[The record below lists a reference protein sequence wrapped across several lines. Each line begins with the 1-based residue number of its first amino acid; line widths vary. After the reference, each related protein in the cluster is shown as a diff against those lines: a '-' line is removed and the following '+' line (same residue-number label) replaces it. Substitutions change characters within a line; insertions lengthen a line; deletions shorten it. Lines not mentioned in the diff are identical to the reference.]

1 MNRILV
7 IGATGNV
14 GRQVVS
20 QLAATGTRVR
30 ALVRNPETAALPSH
44 VEVVRGDLTCSES
57 LDACLDGIDA
67 VFFVWLAPPSAVAP
81 ALERILK
88 QARRVVFL
96 SSPYKT
102 PHPFFQAGQPNPTA
116 SMQAEIERLIETSGC
131 EWTFLRPGMFSSNA
145 LIWWAPPVR
154 AGRDVVRWPY
164 VAAPTA
170 PIHERDIA
178 AVAVRALCEDGHAG
192 AEYLLTGPQTLTQSD
207 QIAIIGDVI
216 GRPLRLEEISPDE
229 ARTELLSAY
238 PAYILNYL
246 LKAWDAAIGRPAFMT
261 STVEQITGAPPRT
274 FRDWA
279 TDHAA
284 DFQNSVS

>member
-1 MNRILV
+1 MNRVLV

-20 QLAATGTRVR
+20 QLAAAGAKVR
-30 ALVRNPETAALPSH
+30 ALARNPDTAALPSH
-44 VEVVRGDLTCSES
+44 VEVVRGDLTLPES
-57 LDACLDGIDA
+57 LDACLDGVDA
-67 VFFVWLAPPSAVAP
+67 VFLVWLAPPAAVAP

-88 QARRVVFL
+88 QARRIVFL

-116 SMQAEIERLIETSGC
+116 SMQAEIERLIENSGR
-131 EWTFLRPGMFSSNA
+131 EWTFLRPGMFASNTVV
-145 LIWWAPPVR
+145 WWAPLVR
-154 AGRDVVRWPY
+154 SGAKVVRWPY
-164 VAAPTA
+164 IAAPTA

-178 AVAVRALCEDGHAG
+178 AVAVRALCEEGHAG
-192 AEYLLTGPQTLTQSD
+192 SEYLLTGPQTLTQSE
-207 QIAIIGDVI
+207 QIAIVGDVI
-216 GRPLRLEEISPDE
+216 RRPLRLEEISPDE
-229 ARTELLSAY
+229 ARTELLSTY

-261 STVEQITGAPPRT
+261 STIEQITGVPARS
-274 FRDWA
+274 FRNWA

-284 DFQNSVS
+284 DFRSPLA